1 MCFISVRIN
10 LILARLLIFTRK
22 IFYYTTIQAFFSFDF
37 ISGFCDSFLAAVSFP
52 ISVASFQSG
61 QLLLENFPDSY
72 IKKHLSKILFLKIK
86 LYLVRKKIVFVTITV
101 LNKRNTK
108 DAFSTL
114 RETVPSLT
122 SDMGKKTVSVLAH

>member
-1 MCFISVRIN
+1 M
-10 LILARLLIFTRK
+10 LHH
-22 IFYYTTIQAFFSFDF
+22 
-37 ISGFCDSFLAAVSFP
+37 SFP

-72 IKKHLSKILFLKIK
+72 INKHLSKILILKIN